1 MTDTALTLFGL
12 QLLLNLLYL
21 FFRKIADNEE
31 FDFWAILTNMVFT
44 LIELISI
51 KII

>member
-21 FFRKIADNEE
+21 FFRKISNNKE
-31 FDFWAILTNMVFT
+31 FDFWAILTNMIFT
-44 LIELISI
+44 ILELVSI
-51 KII
+51 KI